1 MIFHDA
7 TEFAASGFSPRVC
20 IIGSGPAGISMANKL
35 AAAGV
40 PSLLLEAGSDEWTDE
55 SQDVYKGTTIG
66 DTYFDLDATRLRY
79 LGGSSN
85 HWAGWCRVLD
95 AHDFEAK
102 AHVPHTGWP
111 IRRADIEPFLGE
123 TFDVLELRDF
133 HPDTPLGEEM
143 AWFEMQK
150 SEPVRFG
157 EKYRDAIA
165 ASDTIG
171 LVMNTTVSELVG
183 DGQSV
188 TAAKV
193 VSHGVAGEISA
204 PFFVVATGGLEN
216 SRLLLW
222 SNERSNGG
230 VVPHA
235 DALGRYWMEHPMY
248 WTANA
253 MITNMSAFALDHEG
267 QAFFMP
273 TPEAIAERGI
283 LNFHAQIET
292 TPYMGAKKMI
302 RDLACYAPET
312 TEWVSEMLGARLQC
326 SARVHI
332 DMEQAPRHHNRVALS
347 ATERDAFGVPRIEL
361 HWKKDELDRH
371 TMLEGMRLFG
381 ETLARRDIGR
391 MQISEWVLNGEDWPD
406 DMELAGNHHMGGTR
420 MGEDVGTSVVDA
432 NCRVHGM
439 SNLYVGGSSVFTT
452 SGQCTP
458 TTTIVALALR
468 LGEHLAKEAGGTKA
482 AKL

>member
-1 MIFHDA
+1 MIFHGMA
-7 TEFAASGFSPRVC
+7 ELSASGFAPRVC
-20 IIGSGPAGISMANKL
+20 IVGSGPAGISIAVKL

-40 PSLLLEAGSDEWTDE
+40 PSLVLEAGSDEWTEE
-55 SQDVYKGTTIG
+55 SQDVYKGETIG
-66 DTYFDLDATRLRY
+66 DPYFDLDATRLRF

-85 HWAGWCRVLD
+85 HWAGWCRILE
-95 AHDFEAK
+95 AHDFEAR

-111 IRRADIEPFLGE
+111 IRRSDIEPYFGE
-123 TFDVLELRDF
+123 TFDILDLRDF
-133 HPDTPLGEEM
+133 HPDTPLTDRM
-143 AWFEMQK
+143 SWFEMQK
-150 SEPVRFG
+150 SEAVHFG
-157 EKYRDAIA
+157 VKYRDTIE
-165 ASDTIG
+165 SSNLIG
-171 LVMNTTVSELVG
+171 LMMNTSVLELIG
-183 DGQSV
+183 DGHSI

-193 VSHGVAGEISA
+193 VSNGVPGEIAA

-248 WTANA
+248 WTGNA
-253 MITNMSAFALDHEG
+253 MITNMASLKLDHEG
-267 QAFFMP
+267 EAFLMP
-273 TPEAIAERGI
+273 TPETIVERGI
-283 LNFHAQIET
+283 LNFHAQFET
-292 TPYMGAKKMI
+292 VPYHGAKRMI

-312 TEWVSEMLGARLQC
+312 TEWVSDMLGARLQC
-326 SARVHI
+326 SARVHL
-332 DMEQAPRHHNRVALS
+332 DWEQAPRHHNRVALS
-347 ATERDAFGVPRIEL
+347 ATDRDAFGVPRIEL
-361 HWKKDELDRH
+361 HWKKDELDRR
-371 TMLEGMRLFG
+371 TMLEAMRIVG
-381 ETLARRDIGR
+381 EDFARRDIGR
-391 MQISEWVLNGEDWPD
+391 VQISEWVLNDEDYPA

-420 MGEDVGTSVVDA
+420 MGEDVRTSVVDR

-439 SNLYVGGSSVFTT
+439 SNLYVGGSSVFAT

-468 LGEHLAKEAGGTKA
+468 LGDHLAREAGGTTA